1 MFIQEQ
7 ANTKYSC
14 LLIGQVSTLL
24 MNEISY
30 SQLISIHSILLSL
43 WRYDEYQVSSIIKNE
58 ETIAE

>member
-1 MFIQEQ
+1 MVIQEQ
-7 ANTKYSC
+7 ANTIYSC
-14 LLIGQVSTLL
+14 LLFGPVSTLL

-58 ETIAE
+58 EAIAE